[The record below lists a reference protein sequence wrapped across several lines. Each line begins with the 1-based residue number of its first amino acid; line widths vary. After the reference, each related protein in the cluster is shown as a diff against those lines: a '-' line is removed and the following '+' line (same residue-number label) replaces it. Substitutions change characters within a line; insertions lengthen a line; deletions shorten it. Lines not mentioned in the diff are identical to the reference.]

1 MSSVDYFKWLHH
13 PILWILAFRVEHYW
27 TKNTYFLWLK
37 DVQCTMYVCGHVTL
51 LIITRGHEYDRCH
64 LPVLYCKKKTRVE
77 INELVEWL
85 LCHFFSLALN
95 SLIQNTRTLTLYKAQ
110 PSQQNPRAVVHR
122 LNWSRA
128 RISRRQDTEPSRKKK
143 QRKYVRS
150 DVIGPTRP
158 TLH

>member
-85 LCHFFSLALN
+85 LYHFFSLALN

-110 PSQQNPRAVVHR
+110 PSQQNPRAVVHHWI
-122 LNWSRA
+122 NQFTNHDIIPTSRCHLTVT
-128 RISRRQDTEPSRKKK
+128 IFNCNKKK
-143 QRKYVRS
+143 R
-150 DVIGPTRP
+150 
-158 TLH
+158 